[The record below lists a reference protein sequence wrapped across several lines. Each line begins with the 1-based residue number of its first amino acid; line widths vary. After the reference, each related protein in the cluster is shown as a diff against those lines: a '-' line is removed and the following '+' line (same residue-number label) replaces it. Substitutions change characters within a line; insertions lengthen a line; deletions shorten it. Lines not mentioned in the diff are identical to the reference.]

1 MFELKTLNVNLK
13 ASSPYGTGHLASGE
27 DLRRGADVR
36 EARIPS
42 EYRNKANKFDRRFCG
57 TSAGDTGPLRRALD
71 GFPEV
76 RPLVFGGYG
85 ECSRGVRRLI
95 KALAQESASRRQRR
109 EDFNCLDA
117 KQAQGV
123 VAWWMT
129 RRWGR
134 MALLT
139 AAQVKED
146 ALISVAGSEQAFRD
160 ARARVPPPDGAAD
173 AFWAHRRTARDGGSY
188 AGRGFGG
195 FGRCA

>member
-1 MFELKTLNVNLK
+1 MFEVKTLNINLN
-13 ASSPYGTGHLASGE
+13 AHSAYSAGSLAAGE
-27 DLRRGADVR
+27 DLRRGADTR
-36 EARIPS
+36 EAQVPS
-42 EYRNKANKFDRRFCG
+42 EYRRKADKFDRRFCG
-57 TSAGDTGPLRRALD
+57 TQEGSVGPLRRALD

-85 ECSRGVRRLI
+85 ECSDGVRRLI
-95 KALAQESASRRQRR
+95 NALALETASRRQRR
-109 EDFNCLDA
+109 EDFDCLNV

-123 VAWWMT
+123 VAWWIT

-134 MALLT
+134 MSLLT
-139 AAQVKED
+139 AAQVKEH
-146 ALISVAGSEQAFRD
+146 ALTFVGGSEQAYRD

-195 FGRCA
+195 FGPCA

>member
-109 EDFNCLDA
+109 EDFNCLGA

-134 MALLT
+134 MALLS
-139 AAQVKED
+139 AAQVKEN
-146 ALISVAGSEQAFRD
+146 ALIHVAGSEQAFWD
-160 ARARVPPPDGAAD
+160 ARARAPPPDGAAD
-173 AFWAHRRTARDGGSY
+173 AFWAHRRTACDDGSY